1 MWRRGAVGDDPADLR
16 ARVTAFAKRR
26 RESGASWG
34 TIKKELGQSFDTV
47 RRWCVETATPQR
59 REQRPTALVPVRVMP
74 SRAPGR
80 TVSVVSPAG
89 FRVDGLT
96 IAEAAALLREVG

>member
-1 MWRRGAVGDDPADLR
+1 METGRGRRYPAELR
-16 ARVTAFAKRR
+16 ARVTAFAKGRR
-26 RESGASWG
+26 KSGASWC
-34 TIKKELGQSFDTV
+34 TIKKELGQRFDTV
-47 RRWCVETATPQR
+47 RRWCVDVAAPQR
-59 REQRPTALVPVRVMP
+59 REQSPTTLVPVRVIA

-80 TVSVVSPAG
+80 TVTVVSPAG